1 MAHYKIFND
10 KVPSNW
16 EESMPVGNGRMGATM
31 MCGVSSET
39 LYLNEET
46 VWSSKGGGQPNP
58 EMPKKLATIRKLFLE
73 GKPVEADKLA
83 QTALS
88 DCFTRIC
95 SYESAGRLNICLHEN
110 DHCKNYRHELNL
122 MQGIGKVEYD
132 RFGSHYTRECFAS
145 YPDDVIVYRVTSSKA
160 PLNAW
165 ISYDRAHTLS
175 VKAEEGGLTA
185 IAHTVRGNHKFCVK
199 VKAVTDGK
207 VTWEDGDLYIS
218 DTTGFCLYITVSTE
232 FKNGSAFEAAA
243 VLPDVD
249 YGTLLARHT
258 ADFFSLMN
266 RADICLPDLP
276 EVQDAPLHYRRKALG
291 YNKFPDH
298 PLLSLLWQFGR
309 YLTVSTSRPGSL
321 PSNLQG
327 LWTDKLVAPWSSDY
341 HFNINLQMNYWPA
354 EVTNLSECHLPL
366 FDYMNRFLL
375 ESGKNTAKVAYG
387 TRGCVVHHLSD
398 IYGFTAPADG
408 LWGIWPHGASW
419 LAFHMWKH
427 YLFTLDKTFLKDTAY
442 EFIRQSALFF
452 LDNLMEDRKG
462 QLVYAPSISPE
473 NRYYA
478 NDEKGTPYACF
489 LAMSCT
495 MDVSIIDGLFRIL
508 LDASEILGISDPEL
522 EKFRAAKAKLPPYRI
537 GKHGQLMEWIEDY
550 EELDPGHRHISHAF
564 ALYPDNAINRNT
576 PELYRALTTAIDR
589 RLGAASSTASMGANR
604 VGLSYGWLVC
614 LLARLGRGDA
624 AQQKAMQFLT
634 SCTRENMFGLCA
646 SGPNMVFQVDG
657 NFGVTAGITEM
668 LLQSHEGCIHLLP
681 ALPSVWDHG
690 SFRGLRARGGYTVD
704 VVWQE
709 MEVRKFTVAPDFTGS
724 ITVELPET
732 QRHTR
737 FRDEAGN
744 VYPAEN
750 GKLTLSLEKSVHLT
764 AE

>member
-1 MAHYKIFND
+1 MSHYKIFND
-10 KVPSNW
+10 KAPSMW
-16 EESMPVGNGRMGATM
+16 EESLPVGNGRMGATL
-31 MCGVSSET
+31 MCGISAET

-46 VWSSKGGGQPNP
+46 VWSSKGGSQPNP
-58 EMPKKLATIRKLFLE
+58 EMPKKLAAVRKLFLE
-73 GKPVEADKLA
+73 GKPAEADKLA

-95 SYESAGRLNICLHEN
+95 SYESAGQLNISLHEN
-110 DHCKNYRHELNL
+110 DHCKHYRHELDL
-122 MQGIGKVEYD
+122 MRGIARVEYD
-132 RFGSHYTRECFAS
+132 RFGTHYTRECFAS

-175 VKAEEGGLTA
+175 VQAEEGVLTA

-199 VKAVTDGK
+199 AKVVTDGK
-207 VTWEDGDLYIS
+207 VTWDDGDLYIS

-232 FKNGSAFEAAA
+232 FKNGSAFADKA
-243 VLPDVD
+243 VLPDQS
-249 YGTLLARHT
+249 YHALLARHT
-258 ADFFSLMN
+258 EDFFSLMN

-276 EVQDAPLHYRRKALG
+276 EVQDAPLHYRRRALG
-291 YNKFPDH
+291 CNKFPDH

-327 LWTDKLVAPWSSDY
+327 LWTNKLMESWSSDY

-387 TRGCVVHHLSD
+387 TRGCVAHHLSD
-398 IYGFTAPADG
+398 IYGFTSPADG

-419 LAFHMWKH
+419 LAFHMWEH

-462 QLVYAPSISPE
+462 RLVYAPSISPE
-473 NRYYA
+473 NRYFV
-478 NDEKGTPYACF
+478 NDENGKRYACF
-489 LAMSCT
+489 LTMSST

-522 EKFRAAKAKLPPYRI
+522 ETFRAAKAKLPPYQI

-550 EELDPGHRHISHAF
+550 EETSVGHRHISHSF
-564 ALYPDNAINRNT
+564 AMYPDNAINRST
-576 PELYRALTTAIDR
+576 PELYKALATSVDR
-589 RLGAASSTASMGANR
+589 RLGAAAEAGDMGPNR
-604 VGLSYGWLVC
+604 VGLSYGWLTC

-624 AQQKAMQFLT
+624 AQEKAMQFLT
-634 SCTRENMFGLCA
+634 QCTRVNMFGLCA
-646 SGPNMVFQVDG
+646 SGPTMVFQVDG

-668 LLQSHEGCIHLLP
+668 LLQSHEGLIHLLP
-681 ALPSVWDHG
+681 ALPKVWDHG

-704 VVWQE
+704 ATWQE
-709 MEVRKFTVAPDFTGS
+709 QEVQEFTITPDFACS
-724 ITVELPET
+724 IDVELPKT
-732 QRHTR
+732 QIHSC
-737 FRDEAGN
+737 FWDDSGN
-744 VYPAEN
+744 RYCAEN
-750 GKLTLSLEKSVHLT
+750 GKLTLNLDKAIRLT
-764 AE
+764 VE

>member
-1 MAHYKIFND
+1 MAHSKIFND
-10 KVPSNW
+10 NVPSNW
-16 EESMPVGNGRMGATM
+16 EESLPVGNGRMGATL
-31 MCGVSSET
+31 MCGIGAEA
-39 LYLNEET
+39 LFLNEET

-58 EMPKKLATIRKLFLE
+58 EMPRKLAQIRKLFLE
-73 GKPVEADKLA
+73 NKPAEADKLA

-95 SYESAGRLNICLHEN
+95 SYESAGKLNICLHEN
-110 DHCKNYRHELNL
+110 DQCKHYRHELDL
-122 MQGIGKVEYD
+122 LRGIARVEYD

-165 ISYDRAHTLS
+165 ISYDRLYTLS
-175 VKAEEGGLTA
+175 TQAEDGTITA

-199 VKAVTDGK
+199 ARVVTDGT
-207 VTWEDGDLYIS
+207 VTCCDGDLYIS
-218 DTTGFCLYITVSTE
+218 DTTSFSLYITIATE
-232 FKNGSAFEAAA
+232 FKHGEAFADAARLPEAE
-243 VLPDVD
+243 PQ
-249 YGTLLARHT
+249 TLLARHT
-258 ADFFSLMN
+258 EDFFSLMN

-276 EVQDAPLHYRRKALG
+276 EVQEAPLHYRRKALG
-291 YNKFPDH
+291 CNRFPDH
-298 PLLSLLWQFGR
+298 PLASLLWQFGR
-309 YLTVSTSRPGSL
+309 YLMVSTSRPGSL

-327 LWTDKLVAPWSSDY
+327 LWSNKLMEPWSSDY

-375 ESGKNTAKVAYG
+375 ESGKNTARIAYG
-387 TRGCVVHHLSD
+387 TRGCVAHHLSD
-398 IYGFTAPADG
+398 IYGFTSPADG

-419 LAFHMWKH
+419 LAFHMWEH

-442 EFIRQSALFF
+442 EFIYQAALFF
-452 LDNLMEDRKG
+452 LDNLMEDSKG

-478 NDEKGTPYACF
+478 DDENGKPYACF

-522 EKFRAAKAKLPPYRI
+522 EKFRSAKAKLPPYRI
-537 GKHGQLMEWIEDY
+537 GKHGQLMEWLEDY
-550 EELDPGHRHISHAF
+550 EETDAGHRHISHAF
-564 ALYPDNAINRNT
+564 AMYPDNAINRNT
-576 PELYRALTTAIDR
+576 PQLYQALTTAIDR
-589 RLGAASSTASMGANR
+589 RLSFASSTASMGANR
-604 VGLSYGWLVC
+604 VGLSYGWMTC
-614 LLARLGRGDA
+614 LLARMGRGDA
-624 AQQKAMQFLT
+624 AQEKVMQFLT
-634 SCTRENMFGLCA
+634 SCTRVNMFGLCA
-646 SGPNMVFQVDG
+646 SGANMVFQVDG

-668 LLQSHEGCIHLLP
+668 LLQSHEQVIHLLP
-681 ALPSVWDHG
+681 ALPKVWDHG

-704 VVWQE
+704 ARWE
-709 MEVRKFTVAPDFTGS
+709 NMEIKEFAIQADFGDCC
-724 ITVELPET
+724 TVELPKT
-732 QRHTR
+732 QSAAT

-744 VYPAEN
+744 RYMAEN
-750 GKLTLSLEKSVHLT
+750 GKLTLQLTKPLRLT